1 MSTFTFSDQGN
12 FVACKFVC
20 GFAFAREARVIIRSG
35 NWVQAQS
42 KEVSKSDFLGVG
54 ICCFVEHYN

>member
-1 MSTFTFSDQGN
+1 MFSNLGN

-20 GFAFAREARVIIRSG
+20 GFGFVTEGRVIIMSG

-42 KEVSKSDFLGVG
+42 KEVSEF
-54 ICCFVEHYN
+54 